1 MEIKEAPAQSSHGR
15 CRQRPPRAQPV
26 PGTRTMAPDP
36 IMYSVGD
43 GSRQTRFCVLS
54 PALEREKGVKPHLEK
69 GKKQPC
75 YYCYMTA
82 GISQ

>member
-15 CRQRPPRAQPV
+15 CRQHPPRAQPV

-43 GSRQTRFCVLS
+43 GSRQTRFCVITS
-54 PALEREKGVKPHLEK
+54 TRKGKGVKPHLEK
-69 GKKQPC
+69 GKKQPR
-75 YYCYMTA
+75 YSCYMTA